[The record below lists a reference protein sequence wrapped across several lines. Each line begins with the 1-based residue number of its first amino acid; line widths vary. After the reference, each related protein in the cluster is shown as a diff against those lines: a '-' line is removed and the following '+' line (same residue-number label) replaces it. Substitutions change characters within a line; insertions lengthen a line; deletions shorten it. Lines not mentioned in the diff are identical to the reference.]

1 MLKINNYQNY
11 IFDCDG
17 VILKS
22 NEVKTNAFKFALN
35 NYENDKVDKL
45 IKYHQINGGISRY
58 KKIEYFFKHIEKNT
72 EKPDLQK
79 YINKFGL
86 YSSKN
91 LKKSE
96 LMNGVLDF
104 VKYIYQKDRKL
115 FIVSGSE
122 EKELKKIINYK
133 KLSKYF
139 SGIFGSP
146 KDKYQLLKD
155 LSSNIELD
163 NSVFFGDSEIDYNV
177 SKLNNIDFIYV
188 SEDSEWETANQY
200 NFHNSIKNFSFLK
213 YD

>member
-1 MLKINNYQNY
+1 VLKINNYQNY

>member
-200 NFHNSIKNFSFLK
+200 SFHNSIKNFSFLK